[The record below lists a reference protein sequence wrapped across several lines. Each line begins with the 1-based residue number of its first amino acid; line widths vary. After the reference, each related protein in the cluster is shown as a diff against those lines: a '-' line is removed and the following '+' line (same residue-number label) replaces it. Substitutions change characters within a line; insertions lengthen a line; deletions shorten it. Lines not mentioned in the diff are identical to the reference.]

1 MRSVVTD
8 AQLIAACGPEDPVSI
23 LAVPVTMGSQRT
35 FLFPQFL
42 HQPDGLSSDTLSI
55 CSTFPEVSGRTRPS
69 VRESPCY
76 LTQLWGCFHGLGHRK
91 ELGATGPC

>member
-42 HQPDGLSSDTLSI
+42 HQPDGLKGIFLQEAVRRHVDIQVYQHHLFKQLP
-55 CSTFPEVSGRTRPS
+55 FP
-69 VRESPCY
+69 
-76 LTQLWGCFHGLGHRK
+76 H
-91 ELGATGPC
+91 